1 MEGPGVYGA
10 RGTYADKA
18 ETYSANRANQPPQP
32 AELSRVGMCIQ
43 TIHTEIKELDDAL
56 IELER
61 KIGPVLGPEL
71 PQEKE
76 CDQVGHPAPDVC
88 RVGAE
93 LLGAITQLRKFCLI
107 VRNLT
112 TRTQV

>member
-76 CDQVGHPAPDVC
+76 CD
-88 RVGAE
+88 VGAE